1 VLHSTR
7 GRLYGLDSFNT
18 FNTLNEL
25 KPKKNWRQ
33 KGKVERGKKD
43 AGIEERRLESVSSRR
58 TDYLA
63 VDKEDLGREIMS
75 QLRRA

>member
-1 VLHSTR
+1 MKKKN
-7 GRLYGLDSFNT
+7 GLDYFNT
-18 FNTLNEL
+18 FNTLKEL

-33 KGKVERGKKD
+33 KGEVERGKKD
-43 AGIEERRLESVSSRR
+43 AGIEKYLSESVFSRR

-63 VDKEDLGREIMS
+63 IDKEDLGQEIIS

>member
-1 VLHSTR
+1 L
-7 GRLYGLDSFNT
+7 
-18 FNTLNEL
+18 NTLKEL

-33 KGKVERGKKD
+33 KGEVETGKKD
-43 AGIEERRLESVSSRR
+43 AGIEKHLLEFVSSRR

-63 VDKEDLGREIMS
+63 VDKEDLGREIIL

>member
-1 VLHSTR
+1 LRKSAEKN
-7 GRLYGLDSFNT
+7 GLDYFNT
-18 FNTLNEL
+18 FNTLKKL

-33 KGKVERGKKD
+33 KGEAERGKKD
-43 AGIEERRLESVSSRR
+43 AGIEERLLESVSSRR

-63 VDKEDLGREIMS
+63 KENLGREIML